1 MKYGNGQWSHFC
13 SATPSSE
20 TKRAAKPAACEVS
33 QEDMP
38 QMLIG
43 WFLGILLGWFFW
55 DDFLGVKHYSCHAH
69 ICQDIRI
76 ISNQLQSLTPDR
88 QFQQHLNIIAL
99 ALSWFRLK
107 SSPKRHRKMV
117 ETYLETNSRCSS
129 DYSRCVIAIFYIV
142 IAPMIWQIDS
152 PKSYQGTDGCSGS
165 GCRGGRLLVEDSW
178 KDGFWEHGMLT
189 MLTYILCC
197 NSCNIYIYII
207 IKLYIIL
214 YYIILYYII
223 LYYTLIYWYCTYSN
237 INIVG
242 KYDGPCCKKCT
253 CRIRC
258 V

>member
-1 MKYGNGQWSHFC
+1 MAMDNDPISVVRR
-13 SATPSSE
+13 
-20 TKRAAKPAACEVS
+20 RAARRRGLLSRAACEVS
-33 QEDMP
+33 QRGHAPNVDWMIFGDTFG
-38 QMLIG
+38 MI
-43 WFLGILLGWFFW
+43 FLGWFFGEW
-55 DDFLGVKHYSCHAH
+55 S
-69 ICQDIRI
+69 I
-76 ISNQLQSLTPDR
+76 ILVMPIYAKISASFPTNFNLWPPDR

-129 DYSRCVIAIFYIV
+129 DYSRCVIAIFCIV

-197 NSCNIYIYII
+197 NSCNIYII

-214 YYIILYYII
+214 YYIISYHIILYYII
-223 LYYTLIYWYCTYSN
+223 LYVDILILH
-237 INIVG
+237 IF
-242 KYDGPCCKKCT
+242 
-253 CRIRC
+253 
-258 V
+258 